1 MMAAGARQKDLL
13 GRPIRTRRPKYEVAL
28 ERQELRNVPERAE
41 RIRWLSTVIPKSS
54 GYMMPLES
62 MKVFQEAKDCY
73 VYGQYVATV
82 VLSASFVEH
91 WLGGIL
97 VARGSQKV
105 SSQGLAAIVEH
116 CRENDLLPAILCDK
130 VDALRKIRNPFV
142 HLKSFDHPQG
152 LGQRMLKQR
161 AHPDA
166 ILEAD
171 AKESL
176 VAMYSVAI
184 YAKTQI

>member
-1 MMAAGARQKDLL
+1 MPLGNRQKDLF
-13 GRPIRTRRPKYEVAL
+13 GKPIRRRRPKYEAAL
-28 ERQELRNVPERAE
+28 EKHELKNVPERAE
-41 RIRWLSTVIPKSS
+41 RIRWLSTVIPQNS

-62 MKVFQEAKDCY
+62 MKVFQEAKDCF

-91 WLGGIL
+91 WLGSIL
-97 VARGSQKV
+97 IARGAQKV
-105 SSQGLAAIVEH
+105 SAQGLAAIIGH
-116 CRENDLLPAILCDK
+116 CRENDLLPAVLCDK

-142 HLKSFDHPQG
+142 HLKSFDHPHG

-161 AHPDA
+161 THPDT

-171 AKESL
+171 SKEAL

-184 YAKTQI
+184 YAKAQI